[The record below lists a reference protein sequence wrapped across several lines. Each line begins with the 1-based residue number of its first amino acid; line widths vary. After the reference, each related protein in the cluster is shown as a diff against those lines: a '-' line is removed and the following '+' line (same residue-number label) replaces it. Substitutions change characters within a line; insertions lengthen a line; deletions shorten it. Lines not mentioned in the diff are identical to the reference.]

1 MIYKTQELYDLVD
14 KLDEQITFLENKFNL
29 SWEQKCELSD
39 LRAHRRIVEDY
50 IESLVSQAEDQMNEG
65 GY

>member
-1 MIYKTQELYDLVD
+1 MENTTEHLFAVADDIDRWIAY
-14 KLDEQITFLENKFNL
+14 LEKKAMTY
-29 SWEQKCELSD
+29 EEKGVVSD
-39 LRAHRRIVEDY
+39 LKAYRAHIQEG

>member
-1 MIYKTQELYDLVD
+1 MESKELFAIADQLDLLID
-14 KLDEQITFLENKFNL
+14 SLENKAKTF
-29 SWEQKCELSD
+29 EQKCELSD
-39 LRAHRRIVEDY
+39 LKAYRAHVQEG

>member
-1 MIYKTQELYDLVD
+1 MESKELFELAERLD
-14 KLDEQITFLENKFNL
+14 KEIALLEKNVK
-29 SWEQKCELSD
+29 SLSD
-39 LRAHRRIVEDY
+39 LKAYRAHVQEG